1 VQRLRQ
7 EGLIRFES
15 GLPLSDEYQIDIPQS
30 FIALFVK
37 PGAVKPDRTRD
48 FIAQRYELCEDMATM
63 LTQTAQEMLH
73 GQFLSEA
80 QVLKNIRIALC
91 SAPQEQSVVNWL
103 EATWVVRRL
112 AELSGWAQ
120 PDSDDFDAQV
130 G

>member
-7 EGLIRFES
+7 EGLITFES
-15 GLPLSDEYQIDIPQS
+15 GLRLSDDYQLDIPQS
-30 FIALFVK
+30 FIALFLK
-37 PGAVKPDRTRD
+37 PGAVKPDASRD

-73 GQFLSEA
+73 GKSLSESR
-80 QVLKNIRIALC
+80 VLRNIYDAL
-91 SAPQEQSVVNWL
+91 SAAPPDQSVVSSA
-103 EATWVVRRL
+103 EAVWVVRRL

-120 PDSDDFDAQV
+120 PASNDFDAQL